1 MGPEIK
7 GGKKRRDTMAMYAKI
22 ALDIANRIASGEME
36 EGQRLSGRSLVASEY
51 GVSPETIRRAF
62 SLLEE
67 MKVVEVFQ
75 NSGVLVKSKENAL
88 SYISKHTDRD
98 QIRSMLGR
106 MHELIENHARIEK
119 ELYDIHRTLID
130 SSERFAASNPFHTYE
145 CTINESSKIIHKNL
159 GELNFWHETGAT
171 VIAIRRSSSII
182 LSPGPKLLL
191 EANDILVLVGN
202 QHTKPQVE
210 ALIG

>member
-7 GGKKRRDTMAMYAKI
+7 SGKKRCDTMAMYAKI

-88 SYISKHTDRD
+88 SYISKHTDSD
-98 QIRSMLGR
+98 QIRSMLSR

-130 SSERFAASNPFHTYE
+130 SSERFAA
-145 CTINESSKIIHKNL
+145 TICFNAFKAPSCKRGSQK
-159 GELNFWHETGAT
+159 
-171 VIAIRRSSSII
+171 RS
-182 LSPGPKLLL
+182 
-191 EANDILVLVGN
+191 
-202 QHTKPQVE
+202 PQVE
-210 ALIG
+210 PLIFNSGKTTSATSLLIASLIKATAC